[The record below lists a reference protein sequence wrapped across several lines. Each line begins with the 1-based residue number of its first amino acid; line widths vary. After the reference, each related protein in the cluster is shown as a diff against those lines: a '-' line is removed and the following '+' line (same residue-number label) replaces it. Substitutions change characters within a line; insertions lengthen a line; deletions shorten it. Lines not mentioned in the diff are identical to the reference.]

1 METDRTHISTEQ
13 LTETGSRRS
22 MLTKTLLGAAVALL
36 PASLLTNSAAA
47 FRSLSGCKQKCDRF
61 SGSCQ
66 SRCRQCCK
74 KIYRG
79 SKQRCDFGCGSIK
92 PK

>member
-1 METDRTHISTEQ
+1 METKRTHVSTEQ
-13 LTETGSRRS
+13 LEETGSRRS
-22 MLTKTLLGAAVALL
+22 ILAKSLLAGAAGLL
-36 PASLLTNSAAA
+36 PASLLTDSAAA
-47 FRSLSGCKQKCDRF
+47 FRSLSGCQQKCDRF

-66 SRCRQCCK
+66 SRCRRCCK

-79 SKQRCDFGCGSIK
+79 SKKRCNFGCGSIR